1 MQNSRNSLFVLFLI
15 SLSCSNYFIN
25 PTTGNTAELSTL
37 MEIKKSLD
45 PQGKLLVSWKK
56 TGDPCG
62 GTFAG
67 VACNENRKV
76 ANISLQGK
84 GLTGKLP
91 AAVAELKCLSGLYLH
106 YNFLTG
112 QIPKEIAK
120 LTELTDLYLNFNN
133 LTGTI
138 PSQIGSMSGLQVL
151 QLGYNKLTGNIP
163 LEIGSLK
170 NLNFLA
176 LESNKLS
183 GQISDSL
190 GNLRLL
196 KRLYLSYNQLSGPIP
211 VALAKIPSLQ
221 ALHVQNN
228 TLSGL
233 VPLGFQ
239 ELNSEFQFQNNP
251 GLCGTGISTLRACTP
266 FDNVNVYLNSSITN
280 RSGPTNIPRSATF
293 PLPCNQST
301 SSCSKPSSKLPQIGI
316 VAGVII
322 LTVALTV
329 VVFLGIVKY
338 RRQKQKI
345 GNKSDIS
352 GEDRL
357 SIDPS
362 SNDLYKRNPSSH
374 HIALDVSNGWDPVN
388 NGALDRNGSRHSSQ
402 QGSSNKFN
410 MEEVESAT
418 RHFSETNLLGKS
430 KFSAVYKG
438 ILKDGSITAI
448 KSINRTSR
456 KSEEDEFL
464 KGLSLLSSIK
474 HENLLGLKGFC
485 CSKARGE
492 CFLVY
497 NFAPR
502 GSLSRYLN
510 ADNGSIE
517 ALDWPTRV
525 SIIHGIAK
533 GIEYLHSNETNKPP
547 IIHQNISVEKV
558 LLDQQYRPLI
568 SDAGLLRLL
577 ADDVVYSALK
587 VSAALGYMAPEYIT
601 TGRFT
606 EKSDVYAFGVIIF
619 QVLCGRTKLPGTA
632 RIAAESGK
640 FEEFI
645 DSKLDSRFSETE
657 VTRLTK
663 IALDCT
669 NEIPEKR
676 PSMKA
681 IVRELNDP
689 KGG

>member
-1 MQNSRNSLFVLFLI
+1 
-15 SLSCSNYFIN
+15 
-25 PTTGNTAELSTL
+25 

-45 PQGKLLVSWKK
+45 PHNKLLVSWKNG
-56 TGDPCG
+56 GDPCG

-67 VACNENRKV
+67 VACNDNRKV

-84 GLTGKLP
+84 GLTGKVP
-91 AAVAELKCLSGLYLH
+91 PAVAELKCLSGLYLH

-112 QIPKEIAK
+112 QIPVEIAK

-133 LTGTI
+133 LTGII
-138 PSQIGSMSGLQVL
+138 PSQIGTMTGLQVL
-151 QLGYNKLTGNIP
+151 QLGYNKLTGSIP
-163 LEIGSLK
+163 TEIGLLK

-176 LESNKLS
+176 LESNKLT
-183 GQISDSL
+183 GQIPDSL
-190 GNLRLL
+190 GNLNML
-196 KRLYLSYNQLSGPIP
+196 KTLYLSYNQLSGSIP
-211 VALAKIPSLQ
+211 VALAKTPSLQ

-239 ELNSEFQFQNNP
+239 RLNNDFQFQNNP
-251 GLCGTGISTLRACTP
+251 GLCGTGGISTLRACTP
-266 FDNVNVYLNSSITN
+266 FDNVNVNLNSSSTN

-293 PLPCNQST
+293 PLPCNQSKNN
-301 SSCSKPSSKLPQIGI
+301 CSKPSSKLPQIGI
-316 VAGVII
+316 VAGVIT

-329 VVFLGIVKY
+329 VVFFGIVKY
-338 RRQKQKI
+338 RRQKQKV

-352 GEDRL
+352 REDRL
-357 SIDPS
+357 SMDPA
-362 SNDLYKRNPSSH
+362 NDSYKRNPSAH
-374 HIALDVSNGWDPVN
+374 HVALEVSSGWDPA
-388 NGALDRNGSRHSSQ
+388 NGALDRNGSHHASQ
-402 QGSSNKFN
+402 QGSNNKFN

-418 RHFSETNLLGKS
+418 HHFSEANLLGKS

-464 KGLSLLSSIK
+464 KGLSLLNSMK
-474 HENLLGLKGFC
+474 HENLVELKGFC

-497 NFAPR
+497 DFAPR
-502 GSLSRYLN
+502 GSLSRYLD
-510 ADNGSIE
+510 AEDGSID

-533 GIEYLHSNETNKPP
+533 GIEYLHSNETTKPP
-547 IIHQNISVEKV
+547 IVHQNISVEKV

-568 SDAGLLRLL
+568 SDAGLLKLL

-606 EKSDVYAFGVIIF
+606 EKSDVYAYGVIIF
-619 QVLCGRTKLPGTA
+619 QVLCGRTKLPGTT

-645 DSKLDSRFSETE
+645 DSKLDGEFSETE
-657 VTRLTK
+657 ATRLTK
-663 IALDCT
+663 IALKCT

-676 PSMKA
+676 PSIGS